1 MAKWD
6 LCFVQLAQS
15 NGAESDGV
23 HVHTVYA
30 YVNTMYFLL
39 VSNSWLRLDCWT
51 FGDVM
56 QLHFGVELE
65 RRKQT
70 QETASCSEWSGYSLN
85 SNGSQWQCFECFV
98 SKTSCEKK
106 DRPKALST
114 CTQRWRE
121 WLVNLRTIGIT
132 QESVPD
138 FKEMVT
144 WSHGLWAWRSEF
156 EICIS
161 KTWISRISRI
171 SLDRGSNR
179 LTPAPTCQCQ
189 KLPGGQLSHGW
200 SESQRDFF
208 LGTCWV
214 KLSSLGMTG
223 WRDDFFLAQEL
234 GHPKED
240 VFST

>member
-1 MAKWD
+1 MEQAAMAKWD

-30 YVNTMYFLL
+30 YVNAMYFLL

-56 QLHFGVELE
+56 QLHFDVELE

-70 QETASCSEWSGYSLN
+70 QETASCSEWSSYSLN
-85 SNGSQWQCFECFV
+85 SNGSEWQRFI
-98 SKTSCEKK
+98 TSCEKK

-114 CTQRWRE
+114 FTQRWRE
-121 WLVNLRTIGIT
+121 WTRQFADYL
-132 QESVPD
+132 ESLKPED
-138 FKEMVT
+138 
-144 WSHGLWAWRSEF
+144 HWRSEF
-156 EICIS
+156 EICTS

-179 LTPAPTCQCQ
+179 PSPAAPTCQCQ
-189 KLPGGQLSHGW
+189 KLPGPSQLVNSVQVVEIDLQTATFW
-200 SESQRDFF
+200 IF
-208 LGTCWV
+208 LGQVVELCFFWLRNSVT
-214 KLSSLGMTG
+214 LGRCRLRRFT
-223 WRDDFFLAQEL
+223 
-234 GHPKED
+234 
-240 VFST
+240 